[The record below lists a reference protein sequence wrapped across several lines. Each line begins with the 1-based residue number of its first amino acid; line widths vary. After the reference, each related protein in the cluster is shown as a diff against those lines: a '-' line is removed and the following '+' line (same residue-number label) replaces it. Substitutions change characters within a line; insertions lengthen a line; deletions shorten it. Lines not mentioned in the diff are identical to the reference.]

1 MKRERNDFLPVK
13 TAELGFPG
21 GLVRFED
28 DELIGH
34 ERHRKLFT
42 GFVHLIYILRRNMLF
57 FKVLEFLFRYKYLA
71 PAGILLLADRRLLGG
86 EILRL
91 NPQHLCLDAHHNVLC
106 HQDNRR
112 FPVLQAKADF

>member
-21 GLVRFED
+21 RLIRFKD
-28 DELIGH
+28 DELIGY

-42 GFVHLIYILRRNMLF
+42 GFVRLIHLLWGDMLL
-57 FKVLEFLFRYKYLA
+57 FKIPEFLFRYKDLA

-91 NPQHLCLDAHHNVLC
+91 NPQSPASA
-106 HQDNRR
+106 
-112 FPVLQAKADF
+112 P